1 MRTCRL
7 AGHRVPSRRVPMST
21 KKEAF
26 DFDEVSAEEFRA
38 ARPLREKAV
47 KERDEAE
54 AKARKTPIFRSKAT
68 R

>member
-1 MRTCRL
+1 
-7 AGHRVPSRRVPMST
+7 MST

-54 AKARKTPIFRSKAT
+54 AKARKTKPQPIFRSRDDT